1 MIKTLRE
8 APSLQSLVIIII
20 NICSKITDLYF
31 YYIELVKTSNNYNN
45 ILWQEKTPVVIF
57 LLKVNNGRT
66 RTMRESETCSK
77 LTEKAPKDVNN
88 VILVSLF
95 LIFTRF
101 HTLFWFPLLT
111 LNK

>member
-20 NICSKITDLYF
+20 NICSKITDLHF

-95 LIFTRF
+95 LIFTGFHAYFWRF
-101 HTLFWFPLLT
+101 HCLL
-111 LNK
+111 